1 MYYTKLIMSW
11 KKCRRKCKQEN
22 YNRNKV
28 IDDKNLRLRM
38 GKYAMLP
45 MLYNLAVPELELL
58 MQQSEYEVMR
68 TFISEK

>member
-1 MYYTKLIMSW
+1 
-11 KKCRRKCKQEN
+11 
-22 YNRNKV
+22 
-28 IDDKNLRLRM
+28 
-38 GKYAMLP
+38 MLP